1 MSRAIALA
9 ALTAAACSH
18 KADPAAGAATERTVA
33 VQVAKVEQKDLPIWV
48 EGLGSVAAVQQVT
61 VRAQVDGRLDKVLF
75 KEGQTVKAGDV
86 LAQIDPRP
94 FQVALEQAEGALA
107 RDKAQLDTAKKSYV
121 RYVEL
126 QKENLVAAQQVEQYE
141 AQVGQYEGAL
151 TMDRAQIDQAKLNLD
166 YARIKSPLDGI
177 TGVRLIDAGNIIHAS
192 DTNGLVVIT
201 AIDPAAVYFTV
212 PQDLLSSI
220 ASALAKGDVDV
231 EVGSRD
237 GSQPLGKGKL
247 AVLDNQVNQTTATLR
262 LKALIPNPQHL
273 LWPNAF
279 IKARMLVETRK
290 GALVIPAVAVQ
301 HGPQGDFVYTVGAD
315 STAQMKPVTIDL
327 TTGEN
332 AVVAKGVT
340 AGEEVVIEGA
350 NQLRPGAKVST
361 GGQHSSA
368 PAPRPAQARH

>member
-1 MSRAIALA
+1 
-9 ALTAAACSH
+9 
-18 KADPAAGAATERTVA
+18 
-33 VQVAKVEQKDLPIWV
+33 
-48 EGLGSVAAVQQVT
+48 
-61 VRAQVDGRLDKVLF
+61 
-75 KEGQTVKAGDV
+75 
-86 LAQIDPRP
+86 
-94 FQVALEQAEGALA
+94 
-107 RDKAQLDTAKKSYV
+107 
-121 RYVEL
+121 
-126 QKENLVAAQQVEQYE
+126 
-141 AQVGQYEGAL
+141 
-151 TMDRAQIDQAKLNLD
+151 
-166 YARIKSPLDGI
+166 
-177 TGVRLIDAGNIIHAS
+177 
-192 DTNGLVVIT
+192 
-201 AIDPAAVYFTV
+201 V